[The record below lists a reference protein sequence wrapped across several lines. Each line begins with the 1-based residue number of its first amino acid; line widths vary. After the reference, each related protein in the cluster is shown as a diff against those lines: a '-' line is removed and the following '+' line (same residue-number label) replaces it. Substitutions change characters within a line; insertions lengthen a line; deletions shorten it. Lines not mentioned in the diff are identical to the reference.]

1 MKPELINLKNTV
13 TRSVTKKLKKWIEP
27 DTEMFN
33 FFKEEQLQKRKNINI
48 KKLLPRNNKR
58 INHRFKP
65 LKLKLN

>member
-33 FFKEEQLQKRKNINI
+33 LFKEEQLQKSKNIKI
-48 KKLLPRNNKR
+48 KKLLLRNNKR